1 MSLSIDQLNALIK
14 PLFPGMLGIEVL
26 EAGPD
31 KVVGRMLVRPE
42 MCTGGNILHGGAY
55 MAFADTL
62 GALAT
67 VINMPSDAR
76 TATIE
81 SKTNFIAG
89 APVNSVITGTST
101 PFHKGKT
108 TQVWQTQITGD
119 DGRVLAVVSQTQMVM
134 RPKPAP

>member
-14 PLFPGMLGIEVL
+14 PLFPGMLGVEVI